1 MKNLNDIKN
10 SNKFNLIDTLVLKNI
25 KGGTGCPPPIG
36 HLRNNLQGD
45 PPPFG
50 I

>member
-25 KGGTGCPPPIG
+25 KGGTGCPPPIFNRRAG
-36 HLRNNLQGD
+36 LNC
-45 PPPFG
+45 PPPWG
-50 I
+50 V